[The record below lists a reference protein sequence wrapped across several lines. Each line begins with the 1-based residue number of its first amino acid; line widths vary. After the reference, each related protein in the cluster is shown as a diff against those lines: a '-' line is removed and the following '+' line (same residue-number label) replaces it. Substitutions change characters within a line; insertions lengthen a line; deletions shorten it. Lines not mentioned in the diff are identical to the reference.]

1 MTNDIRR
8 TRTRNLVLC
17 LASSLFLA
25 ACGRELPF
33 PGLTTEEIYALGLQA
48 MQQEEWEEAIESL
61 EYVLFSAGFNRATDA
76 RFRLAEAHY
85 ARGRYIE
92 SRSEFQRVIDRAPAD
107 TLAVRAALGV
117 CRSLASLS
125 PITQRDQTFTR
136 QARLTCRQVA
146 ADFAG
151 TVIGLEASRLSEAM
165 TIKLAEQD
173 YDTGLHYVKR
183 GLLESGLLYFEV
195 VATQYPETEWAP
207 WALYQM
213 VEIFDR
219 RGYQRDVE
227 TTRELLLD
235 AYPDSEPARLLAD
248 GAP

>member
-8 TRTRNLVLC
+8 SPIRHLTL
-17 LASSLFLA
+17 SLSLSLSLA
-25 ACGRELPF
+25 ACGGELPF
-33 PGLTTEEIYALGLQA
+33 PGLNTQEIYALGVQA
-48 MQQEEWEEAIESL
+48 AQQEEWEEAVESF
-61 EYVLFSAGFNRATDA
+61 EYVLFSPGFSRAIEA
-76 RFRLAEAHY
+76 RFRLAGAQYEME
-85 ARGRYIE
+85 RYIE
-92 SRSEFQRVIDRAPAD
+92 SRSEFQRVIERAPAD

-117 CRSLASLS
+117 CRSLAALS
-125 PITQRDQTFTR
+125 PITQRDQSFTR
-136 QARLTCRQVA
+136 QARLSCRQVA

-151 TVIGLEASRLSEAM
+151 TVIGLDASRLSEAM

-183 GLLESGLLYFEV
+183 GLIESGLLYFED

-219 RGYQRDVE
+219 RGYLRGLE
-227 TTRELLLD
+227 TTRRLLLE
-235 AYPDSEPARLLAD
+235 AYPDSEPARLLEN
-248 GAP
+248 GKP